1 LLPILLLSFGIAYYL
16 HYYHNLSLKLA
27 LASTIPIGIISSAIA
42 IPSAKNLLSKEKEFI
57 TYESSLSD
65 IFGVI
70 LFNFITLNDNIGS
83 QTIGQFVFELILMLI
98 ISFVAT
104 VLLAGFLHKI
114 KHHVKFVPMIILVLL
129 IYAISKIF
137 HLPAL
142 IFILIF
148 GLFLGNIDELSN
160 YKFIQKFHPINFSKD
175 VHRFKEIT
183 TELAFL
189 TRALFFMLFG
199 FLIDISD
206 VLNSNTILFAI
217 CITAGIFIVRYLV
230 LRLFSIKTNPLVFI
244 APRGLI
250 TILLF
255 LSIPLNQQIK
265 QIDKSLITQ
274 VIILSALVM
283 MFGLMCYKIPKIQST
298 NETY

>member
-1 LLPILLLSFGIAYYL
+1 
-16 HYYHNLSLKLA
+16 
-27 LASTIPIGIISSAIA
+27 
-42 IPSAKNLLSKEKEFI
+42 
-57 TYESSLSD
+57 
-65 IFGVI
+65 
-70 LFNFITLNDNIGS
+70 
-83 QTIGQFVFELILMLI
+83 
-98 ISFVAT
+98 
-104 VLLAGFLHKI
+104 
-114 KHHVKFVPMIILVLL
+114 
-129 IYAISKIF
+129 
-137 HLPAL
+137 
-142 IFILIF
+142 
-148 GLFLGNIDELSN
+148 
-160 YKFIQKFHPINFSKD
+160 
-175 VHRFKEIT
+175 
-183 TELAFL
+183 
-189 TRALFFMLFG
+189 MLFG